1 MVNISIKK
9 FSELTVEELYNIL
22 KIRNEVFVVEQQCVY
37 QDCDGKDQESYHLV
51 AMDNERVI
59 GYLRIP
65 NKNVSYM
72 EVSIGR
78 VLVTADVRGKGIAKD
93 IMANAIDFI
102 INELKENKIR
112 ISAQSYLE
120 EFYESLGF
128 IKVSKEYLEDGIPH
142 IEMLLKRQKIN

>member
-102 INELKENKIR
+102 INELNENKIR

-120 EFYESLGF
+120 EFYKSFGF

-142 IEMLLKRQKIN
+142 IEMLLKR

>member
-1 MVNISIKK
+1 MNISIKK